1 MFNFKTVPSV
11 VNITVNAAYTAGTPY
26 QIADDFIGVCH
37 QNLAA
42 GETGA
47 FMVEGVFSATA
58 DGAIAIGDQLY
69 LSGSEVGT
77 VSSAG
82 LACGKAYSV
91 AADGGEVL
99 VALNK

>member
-1 MFNFKTVPSV
+1 MFNYKTTPTVINVTV
-11 VNITVNAAYTAGTPY
+11 VAAYTAGTPY
-26 QIADDFIGVCH
+26 QIADDLIGVCH
-37 QNLAA
+37 VNLAA

-58 DGAIAIGDQLY
+58 DGAIAIGEQLY
-69 LSGSEVGT
+69 LSGENVGT
-77 VSSAG
+77 ASSAG
-82 LACGKAYSV
+82 LACGKAYST